1 MRAGG
6 KSAQMGFWIQ
16 VGKVATHLAEQTK
29 NLVSVSFF
37 AQAVTAVQIEAY
49 EVKKGEEVEDSLVW
63 CLRNFVTGTTLPP
76 FEQSLWQSW
85 DRKQTLFNPN
95 TVIWKWEWTYPKGR
109 DGPLLRRLSVVGR
122 PISIIAL
129 LLLPLVESRG
139 AWWAYVTTVLRP
151 RSSLSWAIDMA
162 FWAS

>member
-1 MRAGG
+1 M
-6 KSAQMGFWIQ
+6 
-16 VGKVATHLAEQTK
+16 ATHLAEQTK
-29 NLVSVSFF
+29 NLVSVSFV

-95 TVIWKWEWTYPKGR
+95 TVI
-109 DGPLLRRLSVVGR
+109 
-122 PISIIAL
+122 
-129 LLLPLVESRG
+129 
-139 AWWAYVTTVLRP
+139 
-151 RSSLSWAIDMA
+151 
-162 FWAS
+162 

>member
-1 MRAGG
+1 MRAEG

-76 FEQSLWQSW
+76 FEQSL
-85 DRKQTLFNPN
+85 
-95 TVIWKWEWTYPKGR
+95 
-109 DGPLLRRLSVVGR
+109 
-122 PISIIAL
+122 
-129 LLLPLVESRG
+129 
-139 AWWAYVTTVLRP
+139 
-151 RSSLSWAIDMA
+151 
-162 FWAS
+162 